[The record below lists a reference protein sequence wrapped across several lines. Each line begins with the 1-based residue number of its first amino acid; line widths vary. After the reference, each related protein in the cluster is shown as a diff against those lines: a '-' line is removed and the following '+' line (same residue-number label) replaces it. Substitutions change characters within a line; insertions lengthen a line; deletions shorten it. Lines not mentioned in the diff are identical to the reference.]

1 MVKLIRLSL
10 SQIRI
15 MSTSWTMIWCD
26 WLWFWQFTIIFS
38 DSDYFDE
45 LDDDELER
53 LEEAAKVLD
62 MEEEVGNCPLLFLII
77 IMIMRCALLSRWLRY
92 DYDEL
97 YPPRWKSSTDFAL
110 MNILIEWPNIKST
123 LNSSPG
129 RRSRRRDGK
138 GKIVNL
144 ERKYFSLAAWLLRF
158 YYIHWAQMPTCDV
171 PK

>member
-1 MVKLIRLSL
+1 
-10 SQIRI
+10 
-15 MSTSWTMIWCD
+15 MIWCD

-77 IMIMRCALLSRWLRY
+77 IMIMIMRCALLSRWLRY

-97 YPPRWKSSTDFAL
+97 YPPRWKSSTDIVL
-110 MNILIEWPNIKST
+110 MNILIEWPNIK
-123 LNSSPG
+123 
-129 RRSRRRDGK
+129 
-138 GKIVNL
+138 
-144 ERKYFSLAAWLLRF
+144 
-158 YYIHWAQMPTCDV
+158 
-171 PK
+171 